1 MGGGR
6 GATPKAP
13 GVDDSH
19 MYHPGPPRFLATGE
33 QTELAPRDP
42 DPDAGYAWRVAD
54 APHDSE
60 ATVGDDPVTEF
71 TPDVPG
77 RYLIGLDAPDGD
89 HLLTIRAFPASYEGV
104 DVAGGSG
111 TAIRDRDADDA
122 PVDYSARERHEG
134 VGRPRVRVD
143 ARVALGGDDGS
154 PADDGLPADG
164 GEPVES
170 DTAADGGEAVFTA
183 APTPNPDSA
192 LDADDL
198 SVTFVVDDRDVAAAV
213 ADGRSNP
220 RDALRVSEDGRELRV
235 PLDAVPDRLRVHAV
249 TVARDPDGDPRVSVA
264 DAAAIERVDA
274 GPPAADEGGGESV
287 LTPNTPEFETVRLN
301 DPPAWTEDASV
312 YEVFVRT
319 FSDAE
324 EGEAFDAI
332 AERIPQIADLGVD
345 TLWLTPVLGHDG
357 KPHGYNIVDF
367 FDTADD
373 LGDRDDFEALVETAH
388 DHGMRVLF
396 DFVANHT
403 ARDHEWFRDAYKNPD
418 SPYRDR
424 YEWQESGEP
433 GTYFDWELIANL
445 DHANLD
451 VRRFLLDVIDE
462 WAPLVDG
469 FRCDMAWAVPD
480 SFWRELRDRVKDIDR
495 EFLLM
500 DETIPYIPGFHE
512 GMFDV
517 HFDATLYFQLRQV
530 GRGAEPAASVLDA
543 IDQRAEIG
551 FPDHAEFLQYIEN
564 HDETRYRV
572 ECGDAAAAAAGA
584 AIMTLPG
591 VPMVYA
597 GQEIGQ
603 RGRRDAIAW
612 DHAREA
618 VRDRYERLLETRRDH
633 PALGPDGDL
642 SRVGYHVASGDLSE
656 QPIVASGDVHPDDVV
671 AFRRSDGD
679 EELIVVLNFA
689 PADASVA
696 VDVDHGER
704 DLVTGEPCVV
714 EDGEGTER
722 IRVDE
727 VAVVPVGG
735 E

>member
-1 MGGGR
+1 M
-6 GATPKAP
+6 
-13 GVDDSH
+13 H
-19 MYHPGPPRFLATGE
+19 HPGPPRFLATGE
-33 QTELAPRDP
+33 RTELAPRDP
-42 DPDAGYAWRVAD
+42 NPDATYAWRVAD
-54 APHDSE
+54 APPGSE
-60 ATVGDDPVTEF
+60 ATVGDESVTEF

-77 RYLIGLDAPDGD
+77 RYLLGLDAPDGD
-89 HLLTIRAFPASYEGV
+89 HLLTVRAFPASYEGV
-104 DVAGGSG
+104 DVSGGSG
-111 TAIRDRDADDA
+111 TAIRDRDADDG
-122 PVDYSARERHEG
+122 PIDYAARERHEG
-134 VGRPRVRVD
+134 VGRPRVELD
-143 ARVALGGDDGS
+143 ASVAYEEG
-154 PADDGLPADG
+154 ADS
-164 GEPVES
+164 ES
-170 DTAADGGEAVFTA
+170 ESAGAAVFTA
-183 APTPNPDSA
+183 VATPNPESA

-198 SVTFVVDDRDVAAAV
+198 SVTFVVDDRDVATAV
-213 ADGRSNP
+213 ETGRTNP
-220 RDALRVSEDGRELRV
+220 RDALRVSDDDGELRV
-235 PLDAVPDRLRVHAV
+235 PLDAVPERLRVHAV
-249 TVARDPDGDPRVSVA
+249 AVAHDPDGDPRVSVA
-264 DAAAIERVDA
+264 DAAAVVRGQSAANDA
-274 GPPAADEGGGESV
+274 GGEAA
-287 LTPNTPEFETVRLN
+287 LTPGAPDFETVRLN
-301 DPPAWTEDASV
+301 DPPAWTRDASV
-312 YEVFVRT
+312 YEIFVRT
-319 FSDAE
+319 FADAD
-324 EGEAFDAI
+324 EGAAFDAI
-332 AERIPQIADLGVD
+332 AERIPRIAELGVD

-357 KPHGYNIVDF
+357 KPHGYNIVEF

-373 LGDRDDFEALVETAH
+373 LGDRADFEALVETAH

-403 ARDHEWFRDAYKNPD
+403 ARDHEWFRDAYRNPD

-445 DHANLD
+445 NHANLD
-451 VRRFLLDVIDE
+451 VRRFLLDVVDE

-612 DHAREA
+612 DHARED
-618 VRDRYERLLETRRDH
+618 VRDRYEDLLATRRDH
-633 PALGPDGDL
+633 PALGPAGDV
-642 SRVGYHVASGDLSE
+642 SRVDYHVASGDLSE
-656 QPIVASGDVHPDDVV
+656 RPIVASGDVHPDDVV
-671 AFRRSDGD
+671 AFRRRDGD
-679 EELIVVLNFA
+679 EALVVVLNFA
-689 PADASVA
+689 PAEASVA
-696 VDVDHGER
+696 VEADHGER
-704 DLVTGEPCVV
+704 DLVSGERCVV
-714 EDGEGTER
+714 EDADGTER

-727 VAVVPVGG
+727 VAVVPVAG

>member
-1 MGGGR
+1 M
-6 GATPKAP
+6 
-13 GVDDSH
+13 H
-19 MYHPGPPRFLATGE
+19 HPGPPRFLATGE

-42 DPDAGYAWRVAD
+42 NPDATYAWRVAD
-54 APHDSE
+54 APPGSE
-60 ATVGDDPVTEF
+60 ATVGDDAVTAF

-77 RYLIGLDAPDGD
+77 RYLLGLDAPDGD
-89 HLLTIRAFPASYEGV
+89 HLLTVRAFPASYEGV

-122 PVDYSARERHEG
+122 PVDYAARERHEG

-143 ARVALGGDDGS
+143 ASVAFGDDAES
-154 PADDGLPADG
+154 TG
-164 GEPVES
+164 GETGGEE
-170 DTAADGGEAVFTA
+170 ARAGAGEAVFTA
-183 APTPNPDSA
+183 TPTPNPESA
-192 LDADDL
+192 FDADDL
-198 SVTFVVDDRDVAAAV
+198 SVTFVVDDRDVETAV
-213 ADGRSNP
+213 ADGRTSP
-220 RDALRVSEDGRELRV
+220 RDALRVSDGGRELRV

-249 TVARDPDGDPRVSVA
+249 AVARDSGEDPRVSVA
-264 DAAAIERVDA
+264 DAAAVERAGDGPPGATDA
-274 GPPAADEGGGESV
+274 GGEAV
-287 LTPNTPEFETVRLN
+287 LTPNAPDFETLRLN
-301 DPPAWTEDASV
+301 DSPVWTRSASV

-319 FSDAE
+319 FADAD
-324 EGEAFDAI
+324 EGAAFDAI
-332 AERIPQIADLGVD
+332 AERIPRIAELGAD

-373 LGDRDDFEALVETAH
+373 LGEREDFEALVETAH

-403 ARDHEWFRDAYKNPD
+403 ARDHEWFRDAYQNPE

-445 DHANLD
+445 NHANLD

-530 GRGAEPAASVLDA
+530 GRGAEPASSVLDA
-543 IDQRAEIG
+543 VDQRAEIG

-612 DHAREA
+612 DHAREE
-618 VRDRYERLLETRRDH
+618 VRDRYERLLATRRDH
-633 PALGPDGDL
+633 PALGPEGDV

-656 QPIVASGDVHPDDVV
+656 RPIVASGDVHPDDVV
-671 AFRRSDGD
+671 AFRRHDGD
-679 EELIVVLNFA
+679 EDLIAVLNFA

-696 VDVDHGER
+696 IDVAHGER
-704 DLVTGEPCVV
+704 DLVTGERCVV

-722 IRVDE
+722 VRVDD
-727 VAVVPVGG
+727 VAVVPVA
-735 E
+735 EE

>member
-1 MGGGR
+1 M
-6 GATPKAP
+6 
-13 GVDDSH
+13 H
-19 MYHPGPPRFLATGE
+19 HPGPPRFLATGE
-33 QTELAPRDP
+33 RTELAPRDP
-42 DPDAGYAWRVAD
+42 NPDATYAWRVAD
-54 APHDSE
+54 APPGSE
-60 ATVGDDPVTEF
+60 ATVGDESVTEF

-77 RYLIGLDAPDGD
+77 RYLLGLDAPDGD
-89 HLLTIRAFPASYEGV
+89 HLLTVRAFPASYEGV
-104 DVAGGSG
+104 DVSGGSG
-111 TAIRDRDADDA
+111 TAIRDRDADDG
-122 PVDYSARERHEG
+122 PIDYAARERHEG
-134 VGRPRVRVD
+134 VGRPRVELD
-143 ARVALGGDDGS
+143 ASVAYEEG
-154 PADDGLPADG
+154 ADS
-164 GEPVES
+164 ES
-170 DTAADGGEAVFTA
+170 ESAGAAVFTA
-183 APTPNPDSA
+183 VATPNPESA

-198 SVTFVVDDRDVAAAV
+198 SVTFVVDDRDVATAV
-213 ADGRSNP
+213 ETGRTNP
-220 RDALRVSEDGRELRV
+220 RDALRVSDDGGELRV
-235 PLDAVPDRLRVHAV
+235 PLDAVPERLRVHAV
-249 TVARDPDGDPRVSVA
+249 AVAHDPDGDPRVSVA
-264 DAAAIERVDA
+264 DAAAVVRGQSAADDA
-274 GPPAADEGGGESV
+274 GGEAA
-287 LTPNTPEFETVRLN
+287 LTPGAPDFETVRLN
-301 DPPAWTEDASV
+301 DPPAWTRDASV
-312 YEVFVRT
+312 YEIFVRT
-319 FSDAE
+319 FADAD
-324 EGEAFDAI
+324 EGAAFDAI
-332 AERIPQIADLGVD
+332 AERIPRIAELGVD

-403 ARDHEWFRDAYKNPD
+403 ARDHEWFRDAYRNPD

-445 DHANLD
+445 NHANLD
-451 VRRFLLDVIDE
+451 VRRFLLDVVDE

-612 DHAREA
+612 DHARED
-618 VRDRYERLLETRRDH
+618 VRDRYEDLLATRRDH
-633 PALGPDGDL
+633 PALGPAGDV
-642 SRVGYHVASGDLSE
+642 SRVDYHVASGDLSE
-656 QPIVASGDVHPDDVV
+656 RPIVASGDVHPDDVV
-671 AFRRSDGD
+671 AFRRRDGD
-679 EELIVVLNFA
+679 EALVVVLNFA
-689 PADASVA
+689 PAEASVA
-696 VDVDHGER
+696 VEADHGER
-704 DLVTGEPCVV
+704 DLVSGERCVV
-714 EDGEGTER
+714 EDADGTER

-727 VAVVPVGG
+727 VAVVPVAG

>member
-1 MGGGR
+1 M
-6 GATPKAP
+6 
-13 GVDDSH
+13 H
-19 MYHPGPPRFLATGE
+19 HPGPPRFLATGE
-33 QTELAPRDP
+33 RTELAPRDP
-42 DPDAGYAWRVAD
+42 DPDAAYAWRVAD
-54 APHDSE
+54 APPDSE

-77 RYLIGLDAPDGD
+77 RYLLGLDAPDGD
-89 HLLTIRAFPASYEGV
+89 HLLTVRAFPASYEGV

-111 TAIRDRDADDA
+111 TAIRDRDAGDVDA
-122 PVDYSARERHEG
+122 PVDYAARERHEG
-134 VGRPRVRVD
+134 VGKPRVRVD
-143 ARVALGGDDGS
+143 ASVASGDDAGRR
-154 PADDGLPADG
+154 
-164 GEPVES
+164 
-170 DTAADGGEAVFTA
+170 GEAVFTA
-183 APTPNPDSA
+183 VPSPNPESS

-198 SVTFVVDDRDVAAAV
+198 AVTFVVDDRDVADAV
-213 ADGRSNP
+213 AAGRANP
-220 RDALRVSEDGRELRV
+220 RDALRVTGEGRELRV
-235 PLDAVPDRLRVHAV
+235 PLGAVPERLRVHAV
-249 TVARDPDGDPRVSVA
+249 AVARDPGEDPRVSVA
-264 DAAAIERVDA
+264 DAAAVKRVGSSPSALDDA
-274 GPPAADEGGGESV
+274 AEGEAV
-287 LTPNTPEFETVRLN
+287 LTPDTPEFETVRLN
-301 DPPAWTEDASV
+301 EPPGWTREASV

-319 FSDAE
+319 FADAE
-324 EGEAFDAI
+324 EGERFDAI
-332 AERIPQIADLGVD
+332 AERIPWIAELGVD

-373 LGDRDDFEALVETAH
+373 LGEREDFEALVETAH

-403 ARDHEWFRDAYKNPD
+403 ARDHEWFRDAYQNPD
-418 SPYRDR
+418 SPFRDR

-445 DHANLD
+445 NHANLD

-530 GRGAEPAASVLDA
+530 GRGAEPASTVLDA
-543 IDQRAEIG
+543 VDQRAEIG

-612 DHAREA
+612 DHAREE
-618 VRDRYERLLETRRDH
+618 VHDRYERLLETRREH
-633 PALGPDGDL
+633 PALGPEGDL

-656 QPIVASGDVHPDDVV
+656 RPIVASGDVHPDDVV
-671 AFRRSDGD
+671 AFRRQDG
-679 EELIVVLNFA
+679 EEDLVVVLNFA

-696 VDVDHGER
+696 VEVDHGER
-704 DLVTGEPCVV
+704 DVVTGERCIV

-722 IRVDE
+722 LRVDE
-727 VAVVPVGG
+727 VAVVRVVG

>member
-1 MGGGR
+1 M
-6 GATPKAP
+6 
-13 GVDDSH
+13 H
-19 MYHPGPPRFLATGE
+19 HPGPPRFLATGE
-33 QTELAPRDP
+33 RTELAPRDP
-42 DPDAGYAWRVAD
+42 DPDAAYAWRVAD
-54 APHDSE
+54 APPDSE

-77 RYLIGLDAPDGD
+77 RYLLGLDAPDGD
-89 HLLTIRAFPASYEGV
+89 HLLTVRAFPASYEGV
-104 DVAGGSG
+104 DVASGSG
-111 TAIRDRDADDA
+111 TAIRDRDAGDVDA
-122 PVDYSARERHEG
+122 PVDYAARERHEG
-134 VGRPRVRVD
+134 VGKPRVRVD
-143 ARVALGGDDGS
+143 ASVASGDDAGRR
-154 PADDGLPADG
+154 
-164 GEPVES
+164 
-170 DTAADGGEAVFTA
+170 GEAVFTA
-183 APTPNPDSA
+183 VPSPNPESS

-198 SVTFVVDDRDVAAAV
+198 AVTFVVDDRDVADAV
-213 ADGRSNP
+213 AAGRANP
-220 RDALRVSEDGRELRV
+220 RDALRVTGEGRELRV
-235 PLDAVPDRLRVHAV
+235 PLDAVPERLRVHAV
-249 TVARDPDGDPRVSVA
+249 AVARDPGEDPRVSVA
-264 DAAAIERVDA
+264 DAAAVKRVGSSPSALDDA
-274 GPPAADEGGGESV
+274 AEGEAV
-287 LTPNTPEFETVRLN
+287 LTPDTPEFETVRLN
-301 DPPAWTEDASV
+301 EPPGWTREASV

-319 FSDAE
+319 FADAE
-324 EGEAFDAI
+324 EGEGFDAI
-332 AERIPQIADLGVD
+332 AERIPRIAELGVD

-357 KPHGYNIVDF
+357 KQHGYNIVDF

-373 LGDRDDFEALVETAH
+373 LGEREDFEALVETAH

-403 ARDHEWFRDAYKNPD
+403 ARDHEWFRDAYQNPD
-418 SPYRDR
+418 SPFRDR

-445 DHANLD
+445 NHANID

-530 GRGAEPAASVLDA
+530 GRGAEPASTVLDA
-543 IDQRAEIG
+543 VDQRAEIG

-612 DHAREA
+612 DHAREE
-618 VRDRYERLLETRRDH
+618 VRDRYERLLETRREH
-633 PALGPDGDL
+633 PALGPEGDL

-656 QPIVASGDVHPDDVV
+656 RPIVASGDVHPDDVV
-671 AFRRSDGD
+671 AFRRQDG
-679 EELIVVLNFA
+679 EEDLVVVLNFA

-696 VDVDHGER
+696 VEVDHGER
-704 DLVTGEPCVV
+704 DVVTGERCIV

-722 IRVDE
+722 LRVDE
-727 VAVVPVGG
+727 VAVVRVVG

>member
-1 MGGGR
+1 M
-6 GATPKAP
+6 
-13 GVDDSH
+13 H
-19 MYHPGPPRFLATGE
+19 HPGPPRFLATGE
-33 QTELAPRDP
+33 RTELAPRDP
-42 DPDAGYAWRVAD
+42 NPDAQYAWRVAD
-54 APHDSE
+54 APPESE
-60 ATVGDDPVTEF
+60 ATVGDGPVTEF

-77 RYLIGLDAPDGD
+77 RYLLGLDAPDGD
-89 HLLTIRAFPASYEGV
+89 HLLTVRAFPASYEGV

-111 TAIRDRDADDA
+111 TAIRDRDAGDIDA
-122 PVDYSARERHEG
+122 PVDYAAREQHEG

-143 ARVALGGDDGS
+143 ASVAFGDDAR
-154 PADDGLPADG
+154 PA
-164 GEPVES
+164 GEG
-170 DTAADGGEAVFTA
+170 AGGEAVFTA
-183 APTPNPDSA
+183 VPTPNPESA
-192 LDADDL
+192 FDAEDL
-198 SVTFVVDDRDVAAAV
+198 SVTFVVDDRDVADAV
-213 ADGRSNP
+213 AAGRTNP

-235 PLDAVPDRLRVHAV
+235 PLDAVPERLRVHAV
-249 TVARDPDGDPRVSVA
+249 AVARDPGEDPRVSVA
-264 DAAAIERVDA
+264 DAAAVERAGSSPSAAPDA
-274 GPPAADEGGGESV
+274 SGGEAV
-287 LTPNTPEFETVRLN
+287 LTPDTPDFETVRLN
-301 DPPAWTEDASV
+301 EPPAWTRDASV

-319 FSDAE
+319 FADAE

-332 AERIPQIADLGVD
+332 AERIPRIADLGVD

-367 FDTADD
+367 FDTAED
-373 LGDRDDFEALVETAH
+373 LGEREEFEALVETAH

-403 ARDHEWFRDAYKNPD
+403 ARDHEWFRDAYRNPD
-418 SPYRDR
+418 SPFRDR

-445 DHANLD
+445 NHANLD

-530 GRGAEPAASVLDA
+530 GRGAEPAATVLDA
-543 IDQRAEIG
+543 VDQRAEIG

-612 DHAREA
+612 DHARED
-618 VRDRYERLLETRRDH
+618 VRDRYERLLETRRAH
-633 PALGPDGDL
+633 PALGPGGDV

-656 QPIVASGDVHPDDVV
+656 RPIVASGDVHPDDVV
-671 AFRRSDGD
+671 AFRRRDGD
-679 EELIVVLNFA
+679 EELVVVLNFA

-696 VDVDHGER
+696 VEVDHGER
-704 DLVTGEPCVV
+704 DLIADDRCVV
-714 EDGEGTER
+714 EDVDGTER

-727 VAVVPVGG
+727 VAVVPV
-735 E
+735 EKE

>member
-1 MGGGR
+1 M
-6 GATPKAP
+6 
-13 GVDDSH
+13 H
-19 MYHPGPPRFLATGE
+19 HPGPPRFLATGE
-33 QTELAPRDP
+33 RTELAPRDP
-42 DPDAGYAWRVAD
+42 NPDATYAWRVAD
-54 APHDSE
+54 APPGSE
-60 ATVGDDPVTEF
+60 ATVGDESVTEF

-77 RYLIGLDAPDGD
+77 RYLLGLDAPDGD
-89 HLLTIRAFPASYEGV
+89 HLLTVRAFPASYEGV
-104 DVAGGSG
+104 DVSGGSG
-111 TAIRDRDADDA
+111 TAIRDRDADDG
-122 PVDYSARERHEG
+122 PIDYAARERHEG
-134 VGRPRVRVD
+134 VGRPRVELD
-143 ARVALGGDDGS
+143 ASVAYEEG
-154 PADDGLPADG
+154 ADS
-164 GEPVES
+164 ES
-170 DTAADGGEAVFTA
+170 ESAGAAVFTA
-183 APTPNPDSA
+183 VATPNPESA

-198 SVTFVVDDRDVAAAV
+198 SVTFVVDDRDVATAV
-213 ADGRSNP
+213 ETGRTNP
-220 RDALRVSEDGRELRV
+220 RDALRVSDDGGELRV
-235 PLDAVPDRLRVHAV
+235 PLDAVPERLRVHAV
-249 TVARDPDGDPRVSVA
+249 AVAHDPDGDPRVSVA
-264 DAAAIERVDA
+264 DAAAVVRGQSAANDA
-274 GPPAADEGGGESV
+274 GGEAA
-287 LTPNTPEFETVRLN
+287 LTPGAPDFETVRLN
-301 DPPAWTEDASV
+301 DPPAWTRDASV
-312 YEVFVRT
+312 YEIFVRT
-319 FSDAE
+319 FADAD
-324 EGEAFDAI
+324 EGAAFDAI
-332 AERIPQIADLGVD
+332 AERIPRIAELGVD

-357 KPHGYNIVDF
+357 KPHGYNIVEF

-373 LGDRDDFEALVETAH
+373 LGDRADFEALVETAH

-403 ARDHEWFRDAYKNPD
+403 ARDHEWFRDAYRNPD

-445 DHANLD
+445 NHANLD
-451 VRRFLLDVIDE
+451 VRRFLLDVVDE

-612 DHAREA
+612 DHARED
-618 VRDRYERLLETRRDH
+618 VRDRYEDLLATRRDH
-633 PALGPDGDL
+633 PALGPAGDV
-642 SRVGYHVASGDLSE
+642 SRVDYHVASGDLSE
-656 QPIVASGDVHPDDVV
+656 RPIVASGDVHPDDVV
-671 AFRRSDGD
+671 AFRRRDGD
-679 EELIVVLNFA
+679 EALVVVLNFA
-689 PADASVA
+689 PAEASVA
-696 VDVDHGER
+696 VEADHGER
-704 DLVTGEPCVV
+704 DLVSGERCVV
-714 EDGEGTER
+714 EDADGTER

-727 VAVVPVGG
+727 VAVVPVAG

>member
-1 MGGGR
+1 
-6 GATPKAP
+6 
-13 GVDDSH
+13 
-19 MYHPGPPRFLATGE
+19 
-33 QTELAPRDP
+33 
-42 DPDAGYAWRVAD
+42 
-54 APHDSE
+54 
-60 ATVGDDPVTEF
+60 
-71 TPDVPG
+71 
-77 RYLIGLDAPDGD
+77 
-89 HLLTIRAFPASYEGV
+89 
-104 DVAGGSG
+104 
-111 TAIRDRDADDA
+111 
-122 PVDYSARERHEG
+122 
-134 VGRPRVRVD
+134 
-143 ARVALGGDDGS
+143 GGD
-154 PADDGLPADG
+154 PLGLA
-164 GEPVES
+164 
-170 DTAADGGEAVFTA
+170 
-183 APTPNPDSA
+183 
-192 LDADDL
+192 
-198 SVTFVVDDRDVAAAV
+198 
-213 ADGRSNP
+213 
-220 RDALRVSEDGRELRV
+220 
-235 PLDAVPDRLRVHAV
+235 
-249 TVARDPDGDPRVSVA
+249 
-264 DAAAIERVDA
+264 
-274 GPPAADEGGGESV
+274 
-287 LTPNTPEFETVRLN
+287 
-301 DPPAWTEDASV
+301 
-312 YEVFVRT
+312 
-319 FSDAE
+319 
-324 EGEAFDAI
+324 
-332 AERIPQIADLGVD
+332 
-345 TLWLTPVLGHDG
+345 PVLGHDG

-373 LGDRDDFEALVETAH
+373 LGEREDFEALVETAH

-403 ARDHEWFRDAYKNPD
+403 ARDHEWFRDAYQNPD
-418 SPYRDR
+418 SPFRDR

-445 DHANLD
+445 NHANLD

-530 GRGAEPAASVLDA
+530 GRGAEPASTVLDA
-543 IDQRAEIG
+543 VNQRAEIG

-612 DHAREA
+612 DHAREE
-618 VRDRYERLLETRRDH
+618 VRDRYERLLETRREH
-633 PALGPDGDL
+633 PALGAEGDL

-656 QPIVASGDVHPDDVV
+656 RPIVASGDVHPDDVV
-671 AFRRSDGD
+671 AFRRQDG
-679 EELIVVLNFA
+679 EEDLVVVLNFA

-696 VDVDHGER
+696 VEVDHGER
-704 DLVTGEPCVV
+704 DVVTGERCIV

-722 IRVDE
+722 LRVDE
-727 VAVVPVGG
+727 VAVVRVVG